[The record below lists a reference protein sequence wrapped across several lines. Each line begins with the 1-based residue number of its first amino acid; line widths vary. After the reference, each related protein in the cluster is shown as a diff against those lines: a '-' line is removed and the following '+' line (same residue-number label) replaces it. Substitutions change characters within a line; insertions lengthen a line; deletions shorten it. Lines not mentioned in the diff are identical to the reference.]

1 MKALVLIAGLAAG
14 LLPGGAPTA
23 QNLTQQDLLPGAQWY
38 VHVNARL
45 LRESALTAPFYDESL
60 GEAFADIR
68 EEMGVDLGRDIT
80 AITVF
85 GSASPGRDTAVVLH
99 GRLGGD
105 NRARLDELASTAGH
119 FVEHDYGGARYIE
132 VSGIGDS
139 PGSVRAGQALMI
151 HYGADKTLISTS
163 ESTMH
168 RLLDPA
174 GDAVVVEPDNPDT
187 LLVLQADRSLVQAG
201 MDARNLDLN
210 GHWNSSL
217 LNNVERAMAVVS
229 ERNGGLGI
237 QLQVLT
243 ADEATATYV
252 QNILQGLISLK
263 ALSGDDDPAMAE
275 LLNRL
280 DLKTSARQVLLE
292 VDISPELAAKIV
304 DEM

>member
-1 MKALVLIAGLAAG
+1 MKTPVLIVALIAGLAG
-14 LLPGGAPTA
+14 GGAATA
-23 QNLTQQDLLPGAQWY
+23 QNLSQQDLLPGAQWY

-45 LRESALTAPFYDESL
+45 LRDSSLTAPFYAESL
-60 GEAFADIR
+60 GEAFSDIR
-68 EEMGVDLGRDIT
+68 EEMGVDLGRDVT
-80 AITVF
+80 AITIF

-99 GRLGGD
+99 GRLGDD

-119 FVEHDYGGARYIE
+119 YVEHDYGGARYIE
-132 VSGIGDS
+132 VSGIGDR
-139 PGSVRAGQALMI
+139 PGSVGPDQALMI
-151 HYGADKTLISTS
+151 HYAMDRTLISTS
-163 ESTMH
+163 EATMH

-174 GDAVVVEPDNPDT
+174 GAAVVIEPENPDA

-201 MDARNLDLN
+201 LDARHMNLE

-217 LNNVERAMAVVS
+217 LNNIEQAMAVVS

-263 ALSGDDDPAMAE
+263 ALSGNDDPAMSE
-275 LLNRL
+275 LLNQL
-280 DLKTSARQVLLE
+280 DLKASARQVLLE